1 MTDGFFSDDMF
12 DWEDDDDEIE
22 VSTDELSQEELDD
35 IDEAWMLHRKRQ
47 INAFVKSAYEND
59 GVAAM
64 TELLLAI
71 ENQTNWRL
79 EIIADK
85 GGLESMTFHMYDA
98 FEPDLWEHFI
108 NSDDY
113 REMVYDVTNVSNRK
127 AQIFV
132 EKYLGL
138 RTTFNGR
145 IAYALRRVAQL
156 FE

>member
-1 MTDGFFSDDMF
+1 MAGEFFPDDMF
-12 DWEDDDDEIE
+12 DWEDDDDDIEI
-22 VSTDELSQEELDD
+22 STDELSQDELDD
-35 IDEAWMLHRKRQ
+35 MDEAWTLHRQRQ
-47 INAFVKSAYEND
+47 INSFVKAAFEND
-59 GVAAM
+59 GVVAM

-71 ENQTNWRL
+71 ENNTNWRL

-98 FEPDLWEHFI
+98 FEPDLWEHFV

-113 REMVYDVTNVSNRK
+113 REMVYDITNTSNRK

-132 EKYLGL
+132 EKYLGI
-138 RTTFNGR
+138 RTTVGAR
-145 IAYALRRVAQL
+145 IAYALRRIATI